1 MLKYVRIL
9 LNLNFIC
16 RIRTENE
23 EDASMGDEIA
33 AKIDVLCDRLVTI
46 YEGMVG

>member
-1 MLKYVRIL
+1 MFVL

-23 EDASMGDEIA
+23 QDATMENEMA
-33 AKIDVLCDRLVTI
+33 AKLDVLCDRLVTI
-46 YEGMVG
+46 YEGMVC